1 MKAAIYA
8 RKSVATEK
16 GESIDNQ
23 IQLCKEYGSRLGI
36 KEFIIYKDEGFSG
49 GNINR
54 PSFKNMMKDAKEKKF
69 NVLIC
74 YRLDR
79 ISRSV
84 ADFSSTL
91 EELQGKNID
100 FISIKEQFDTSTPIG
115 RAMVYIS
122 SVFAQLERE
131 TIAERIRDN
140 MMELAKTGRWLGGT
154 TPLGYKS
161 EAVEYVDENGKNKKM
176 YKLIEVPEEIEI
188 VKLIY
193 DLYLK
198 KKGFPSVATYL
209 CKNNYKGKTGGEFSR
224 TSVEQII
231 KNPVYAIADGRIEK
245 FFQNHGA
252 ITYGDFNGTNGVMP
266 YNKRENGKKDKP
278 INQWIVAVGTHKGI
292 IPSKLWIKCQAI
304 NNENVEKSSPRS
316 GTGNKFLLS
325 GMMVCGTCGSGM
337 SSWSKK
343 NPKTGD
349 IARYY
354 RCNLKAR
361 AASRCDSKM
370 LNAEIAEDLILSKI
384 TAIDIN
390 QLIAKIEE
398 DNSEVAAHSEI
409 DENILKI
416 NKTIDDNKKSIQ
428 GLIRKLA
435 LLEDLPIINLIQD
448 EINKLNVEN
457 KKLEEELLGLKS
469 QKEPMET
476 LNEYIE
482 YINESLKIFKA
493 SMNLIKETAKKREVL
508 KAIVESIVWDSK
520 NEELI
525 VNISGSSSKLPEG
538 VVRRRNNNKLCFGEG
553 FR

>member
-23 IQLCKEYGSRLGI
+23 IQLCKEYGSKLGV

-198 KKGFPSVATYL
+198 KKGFSSVATYL
-209 CKNNYKGKTGGEFSR
+209 CKHNYKGKTGGEFSR

-231 KNPVYAIADGRIEK
+231 KNPVYVIADERIEK

-278 INQWIVAVGTHKGI
+278 INEWIVAVGTHKGI

-304 NNENVEKSSPRS
+304 NNENTEKSSPRS

-325 GMMVCGTCGSGM
+325 GMMVCGICGSGM

-370 LNAEIAEDLILSKI
+370 LNAEVAEDLILSKI
-384 TAIDIN
+384 TATDIN

-409 DENILKI
+409 DESILKI

-435 LLEDLPIINLIQD
+435 LLEDLSIINLIKD
-448 EINKLNVEN
+448 EINKLNEES
-457 KKLEEELLGLKS
+457 KKLEEELLSLKS
-469 QKEPMET
+469 EKEPMET
-476 LNEYIE
+476 LNVYIE
-482 YINESLKIFKA
+482 YINESLKSFK
-493 SMNLIKETAKKREVL
+493 STMNLIKETSKKREFL

-520 NEELI
+520 NEEVI
-525 VNISGSSSKLPEG
+525 VNIIGSSPKLPEG
-538 VVRRRNNNKLCFGEG
+538 VVRRRNGSKLCFGDG
-553 FR
+553 SR

>member
-23 IQLCKEYGSRLGI
+23 IQLCKEYGSRLGV

-54 PSFKNMMKDAKEKKF
+54 PSFKNMIKDAKNKKF

-91 EELQGKNID
+91 DELQSKNID
-100 FISIKEQFDTSTPIG
+100 FISIKEHFDTSTPIG

-193 DLYLK
+193 DLYIK

-231 KNPVYAIADGRIEK
+231 KNPVYAIADERIEK
-245 FFQNHGA
+245 FFQSHGA
-252 ITYGDFNGTNGVMP
+252 ITYGDFNGINGIMP

-278 INQWIVAVGTHKGI
+278 ISEWIVAIGNHKGI

-304 NNENVEKSSPRS
+304 NNENMEKSSPRS

-325 GMMVCGTCGSGM
+325 GMMVCGICGSGM

-343 NPKTGD
+343 IKKTGE
-349 IARYY
+349 ISRYY

-361 AASRCDSKM
+361 ASSRCDSKM
-370 LNAEIAEDLILSKI
+370 LNAEVAEDLVLSNI

-390 QLIAKIEE
+390 QLIAKIEK

-409 DENILKI
+409 DENILKL
-416 NKTIDDNKKSIQ
+416 NKNIEDNKKSIQ

-435 LLEDLPIINLIQD
+435 LLEDLSIINLIKD
-448 EINKLNVEN
+448 EINKLNEEN
-457 KKLEEELLGLKS
+457 KKLEEELLGIKS

-476 LNEYIE
+476 LNEYIK
-482 YINESLKIFKA
+482 YINESLKSFKA
-493 SMNLIKETAKKREVL
+493 FINLIKETSKKREVL

-525 VNISGSSSKLPEG
+525 VNIIGSSPKLPNG
-538 VVRRRNNNKLCFGEG
+538 VVRRRNGSKLCFGDG
-553 FR
+553 SR